1 LLPTV
6 IKSLVG
12 NGFLNQGVIFVLM
25 VILTGRVIKTK
36 AKAKDREYE
45 QYIIYVRKT
54 DKQLLEGLVGKEV
67 IMEIKTKRF

>member
-1 LLPTV
+1 
-6 IKSLVG
+6 
-12 NGFLNQGVIFVLM
+12 M

-36 AKAKDREYE
+36 ARAKDREYE

-54 DKQLLEGLVGKEV
+54 DKQLLEKLVGKEV

>member
-1 LLPTV
+1 LLPTI
-6 IKSLVG
+6 IKILVS

-54 DKQLLEGLVGKEV
+54 DKQLLEELVGKEV

>member
-1 LLPTV
+1 MLPTV

-54 DKQLLEGLVGKEV
+54 DKQLLEELVGKEV

>member
-1 LLPTV
+1 
-6 IKSLVG
+6 
-12 NGFLNQGVIFVLM
+12 M

-54 DKQLLEGLVGKEV
+54 NKQLLEKLVGKEV
-67 IMEIKTKRF
+67 VIEIKTKRF

>member
-6 IKSLVG
+6 IKSFA
-12 NGFLNQGVIFVLM
+12 NDWFINQQVIFVLM
-25 VILTGRVIKTK
+25 VLLTGRVIKTK

-54 DKQLLEGLVGKEV
+54 NKQLLEELVGKEV
-67 IMEIKTKRF
+67 VLEVKTKRF

>member
-1 LLPTV
+1 MLPTV

>member
-1 LLPTV
+1 MLPTV

-12 NGFLNQGVIFVLM
+12 NGFINQQTIFVLM

-36 AKAKDREYE
+36 ARAKDREYE

-54 DKQLLEGLVGKEV
+54 DKQLLEELVGKEV

>member
-6 IKSLVG
+6 IKSLVS

-54 DKQLLEGLVGKEV
+54 DKQLLEELVGKEV

>member
-1 LLPTV
+1 MLPTI
-6 IKSLVG
+6 IKILVS

-54 DKQLLEGLVGKEV
+54 DKQLLEELVGKEV

>member
-1 LLPTV
+1 MLPTV
-6 IKSLVG
+6 IKSLVS

-54 DKQLLEGLVGKEV
+54 DKQLLEELVGKEV

>member
-1 LLPTV
+1 LLPTI
-6 IKSLVG
+6 IKILVS
-12 NGFLNQGVIFVLM
+12 NGFLNQGVISVLM

-54 DKQLLEGLVGKEV
+54 DKQLLEELVGKEV

>member
-1 LLPTV
+1 MLPTV
-6 IKSLVG
+6 IKSLVS

>member
-1 LLPTV
+1 MLPTV

-25 VILTGRVIKTK
+25 VLLTGRVIKTK

-54 DKQLLEGLVGKEV
+54 DKQLLEELVGKEV

>member
-36 AKAKDREYE
+36 ARAKDREYE

-54 DKQLLEGLVGKEV
+54 DKQLLEELVGKEV